1 MSLQGVF
8 VFKNGATSSKSKKKP
23 KKKSISTVSGSLLDT
38 KTTSAPWYQAY
49 ESLWTC
55 LSTKIDDLQKQSYDK
70 IFTDLINFVQE
81 SSSMENDTIPT
92 AALLTGIN
100 QSDHIAQFNK
110 LCTKLQSQ
118 LNALII
124 VLESRNCPTAKATI
138 ETLVTSFIDDGGDET
153 EEGQTNQPKLKRHQL
168 NMWCFKKWY
177 DTRCGSLSA
186 GERPQLIVMMPDFE
200 GFDSEVLQNLIL
212 VLHGYRESL
221 PFVFVFGVATSFGA
235 IHETLPFN
243 VTNKITVKVF
253 QADASPVVLNKV
265 IDQVLLAL
273 DCPFHLSGTTFRMLT
288 DIFLFYDFSV
298 HGFVQGFKVRNFIGT
313 NGKIAKCSIF

>member
-1 MSLQGVF
+1 
-8 VFKNGATSSKSKKKP
+8 
-23 KKKSISTVSGSLLDT
+23 
-38 KTTSAPWYQAY
+38 
-49 ESLWTC
+49 
-55 LSTKIDDLQKQSYDK
+55 
-70 IFTDLINFVQE
+70 
-81 SSSMENDTIPT
+81 
-92 AALLTGIN
+92 
-100 QSDHIAQFNK
+100 
-110 LCTKLQSQ
+110 
-118 LNALII
+118 
-124 VLESRNCPTAKATI
+124 
-138 ETLVTSFIDDGGDET
+138 
-153 EEGQTNQPKLKRHQL
+153 
-168 NMWCFKKWY
+168 MWCFKKWY

-265 IDQVLLAL
+265 IDHVLLAL